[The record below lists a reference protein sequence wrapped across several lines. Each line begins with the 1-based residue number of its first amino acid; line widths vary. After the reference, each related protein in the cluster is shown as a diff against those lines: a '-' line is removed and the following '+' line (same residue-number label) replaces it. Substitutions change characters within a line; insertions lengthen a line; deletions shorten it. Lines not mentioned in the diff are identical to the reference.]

1 MCLAARTKLSLCL
14 CAIWNVLRG
23 IVLTD
28 RCTRLQVAIEALK
41 FKAVK
46 ALSEYVLFD
55 ASTKDERLKKRLFK
69 APPSPPAAEN

>member
-1 MCLAARTKLSLCL
+1 MSGAALVQDLSVLPSLEAFAAFSNSCSSV
-14 CAIWNVLRG
+14 AILE
-23 IVLTD
+23 
-28 RCTRLQVAIEALK
+28 QVAIEALK

-69 APPSPPAAEN
+69 APPSPSAEN